1 MPSPRRGTTEV
12 LLVGNPTMPGYQARP
27 DRSAEALS
35 PLPGAEAEAKHLAGI
50 LGASP
55 LIGDAAT
62 ETAVVERMG
71 KARFLHFATHGL
83 LEAESSFNQSLLSA
97 LAFAPS
103 PGEDGFLTAKEVSRL
118 TLRAELA
125 VLSACDTGRGAIT
138 GDGVVGLSRGFITAG
153 VPTLVVSLWPVS
165 DEATAALMGH
175 YYGAMKSGNGQGPPC
190 AKRCCGR
197 RSNFPIR

>member
-1 MPSPRRGTTEV
+1 
-12 LLVGNPTMPGYQARP
+12 
-27 DRSAEALS
+27 
-35 PLPGAEAEAKHLAGI
+35 
-50 LGASP
+50 
-55 LIGDAAT
+55 
-62 ETAVVERMG
+62 MG

-118 TLRAELA
+118 KLRAELA

-175 YYGAMKSGNGQGPPC
+175 YYGAMKSGTGKAAALREAMLRTKEQ
-190 AKRCCGR
+190 
-197 RSNFPIR
+197 FPEPVKWAPFVLYGLPGAEEGAE